1 MRPPRG
7 LAHRVKSAGGYTLSE
22 MIVVLAILG
31 FVLSALLAV
40 FVSGTRA
47 ETDMNKRFQAQQ
59 QSRLALTRLRRE
71 IHCAYGAQTNAAAVT
86 DAATVDASVLT
97 LSFGPYCT
105 NPPAASN
112 YQVMYC
118 AVSLGLQRYGLYR
131 QVGTTCSSSGTL
143 VADYLTSSSLFGYL
157 APSGSIPRITISL
170 PVDID
175 PSNPAGTYQLLDAI
189 TLRNSARTP

>member
-1 MRPPRG
+1 MRPPSG
-7 LAHRVKSAGGYTLSE
+7 LAHRLRNEGGYTLSE
-22 MIVVLAILG
+22 MITVLAILG
-31 FVLSALLAV
+31 FVLSALLAI

-59 QSRLALTRLRRE
+59 QTRSGLSQLRRE

-86 DAATVDASVLT
+86 AATQVNASVLT

-105 NPPAASN
+105 NPPAAGN
-112 YQVMYC
+112 YQVTYC

-131 QVGTTCSSSGTL
+131 QVGTTCSSSGRL
-143 VADYLTSSSLFGYL
+143 VADYLTTASLFGYL

-170 PVDID
+170 PVDVD
-175 PSNPAGTYQLLDAI
+175 PSNPVGTYQLQDAI